1 MWDTEQKDG
10 VFDIVT
16 QELRAIVER
25 AAAEPE
31 NRVDSTNVECLPM
44 RTLLF
49 SQSPLRRPPMK
60 GRNVNTRTPIGPWSE
75 REPCRLV
82 SK

>member
-44 RTLLF
+44 RTLFCFHKAL
-49 SQSPLRRPPMK
+49 
-60 GRNVNTRTPIGPWSE
+60 SE
-75 REPCRLV
+75 GHL
-82 SK
+82 